1 MRALSY
7 KVMRKDGTTF
17 ETSNYQQAIAEGR
30 IIEHILTE
38 VREEETEEQ
47 RQKRLE
53 RIRLMNLKRK
63 YL

>member
-7 KVMRKDGTTF
+7 KVMRKDGTIF
-17 ETSNYQQAIAEGR
+17 ETSNYQYAIAEGR

-38 VREEETEEQ
+38 IKKEETEEQ

-63 YL
+63 YQ

>member
-7 KVMRKDGTTF
+7 KVLGKDGTIF
-17 ETSNYQQAIAEGR
+17 ETHDYQYAIAEGR

-63 YL
+63 YQ

>member
-7 KVMRKDGTTF
+7 KVMRKDGTIF
-17 ETSNYQQAIAEGR
+17 ETKNYQHAIAEGR

-38 VREEETEEQ
+38 IKKEETEEQ

-53 RIRLMNLKRK
+53 RIKLMNLKRK